1 MIGVCQKLENQDL
14 HVVKD
19 THANVTCGILIV
31 DADLNCSVMESNV
44 NLGRAGRVVLKA
56 GGRPAIG
63 YRCCTPLEAV
73 DLLL

>member
-1 MIGVCQKLENQDL
+1 MTGVYQKLENQDL
-14 HVVKD
+14 RVVED

-44 NLGRAGRVVLKA
+44 NVNRAGRVVLRA
-56 GGRPAIG
+56 GGRPTIG

>member
-1 MIGVCQKLENQDL
+1 MIGVYQKLESQDL
-14 HVVKD
+14 RV
-19 THANVTCGILIV
+19 VTCGILIV

-44 NLGRAGRVVLKA
+44 NINWAGRVVLRT
-56 GGRPAIG
+56 GSRPAIG